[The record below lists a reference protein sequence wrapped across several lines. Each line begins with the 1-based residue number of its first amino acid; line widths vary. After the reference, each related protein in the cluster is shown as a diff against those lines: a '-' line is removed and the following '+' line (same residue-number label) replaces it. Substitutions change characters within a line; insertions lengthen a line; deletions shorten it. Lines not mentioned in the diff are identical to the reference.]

1 MKKIQFL
8 SSLLVILLAIA
19 CKNTGTDTTTSMAD
33 STAAAA
39 AAMAAMDT
47 MMAPM
52 DTAAVTFACSMHADV
67 TGKDGD
73 KCSKCGMALVAVK
86 KAEPGHEGHN
96 H

>member
-8 SSLLVILLAIA
+8 SGLLVILLAIA
-19 CKNTGTDTTTSMAD
+19 CKNTGSEATAPMAD
-33 STAAAA
+33 TTAAAQA
-39 AAMAAMDT
+39 AVDT

-52 DTAAVTFACSMHADV
+52 DTTAVAFACSMHPEV
-67 TGKDGD
+67 TGKEGD
-73 KCSKCGMALVAVK
+73 KCSKCGMALVSVK

>member
-8 SSLLVILLAIA
+8 STLLVILLAIA
-19 CKNTGTDTTTSMAD
+19 CKNTGSDITTPMADTT
-33 STAAAA
+33 AAG
-39 AAMAAMDT
+39 MAAVDT

-52 DTAAVTFACSMHADV
+52 DTTTVAFACSMHPDV

-73 KCSKCGMALVAVK
+73 KCSKCGMALVSVK
-86 KAEPGHEGHN
+86 KVEPGHEGHN

>member
-1 MKKIQFL
+1 MKKILFL

-19 CKNTGTDTTTSMAD
+19 CKNTGSDTTTPMAD
-33 STAAAA
+33 STAAT
-39 AAMAAMDT
+39 MAAVDT

-52 DTAAVTFACSMHADV
+52 DSAAVAFACPMHPDV

-73 KCSKCGMALVAVK
+73 KCSKCGMALVSVK